1 MTLDTSQMSPPA
13 LVVPEL
19 ADPLMTRLV
28 DADAHPVLIF
38 GTHSSGKTLML
49 LSLLAYAQRSGGAI
63 AVRLGD
69 PVFPPG
75 FRGYPPNVIAD
86 DPHAYAQQLYNIM
99 LPAFAAGNRPPATQL
114 NAPYFIPI
122 VLGGKNAKERECKF
136 AFMESMGEWYERDPQ
151 TPYQFREFKLL
162 VSAILTKFTRPISI
176 LFMAPTNI
184 NDNPAETQYS
194 YNCLVHCMEEYM
206 TKRIGGIKDNVALL
220 IGKWDTKFNPAQP
233 LFGNVTGNKMADQ
246 LQKWGNNFWT
256 TFQNITDPGGPRSG
270 AWKALSPHAAAWINR
285 EGHIVEPGE
294 FSPVFKKFNQT
305 LWNWLYGNVAES
317 AARQPGTRA
326 VLFPEVVPLGPSRP
340 GWYLTATAGLLAL
353 FSANRSQP
361 LGP

>member
-75 FRGYPPNVIAD
+75 FRGYPPDVIAD

-122 VLGGKNAKERECKF
+122 VLAEKMRKIGSVNSRSWKVWVNGMKETHKPRI
-136 AFMESMGEWYERDPQ
+136 S
-151 TPYQFREFKLL
+151 
-162 VSAILTKFTRPISI
+162 SASS
-176 LFMAPTNI
+176 N
-184 NDNPAETQYS
+184 
-194 YNCLVHCMEEYM
+194 H
-206 TKRIGGIKDNVALL
+206 
-220 IGKWDTKFNPAQP
+220 
-233 LFGNVTGNKMADQ
+233 
-246 LQKWGNNFWT
+246 
-256 TFQNITDPGGPRSG
+256 
-270 AWKALSPHAAAWINR
+270 
-285 EGHIVEPGE
+285 
-294 FSPVFKKFNQT
+294 
-305 LWNWLYGNVAES
+305 
-317 AARQPGTRA
+317 
-326 VLFPEVVPLGPSRP
+326 
-340 GWYLTATAGLLAL
+340 
-353 FSANRSQP
+353 
-361 LGP
+361 